1 MRIGGLL
8 VLSLLLTAC
17 AGSAYLPGDP
27 GSASSDISGKDVR
40 ASWLAE
46 HPEVN
51 DEIRTAIESGVFV
64 PGMTI
69 QERDVVSNP
78 DRRGSTGDGY
88 WRSRELGDEV
98 RYQWFVGGERQPFK
112 DGAGQMV
119 CELIFVAGILEEIR
133 YCGTATG

>member
-1 MRIGGLL
+1 MRIGGSL

-27 GSASSDISGKDVR
+27 GGARSDISGKDVR

-46 HPEVN
+46 HPEVD
-51 DEIRTAIESGVFV
+51 DEIRTAIESGIFV

-88 WRSRELGDEV
+88 WRSRELGEEV

-119 CELIFVAGILEEIR
+119 CELIYVAGTLKEIR
-133 YCGTATG
+133 YCGTTTG